1 MKTGREKKCG
11 NSLIKQQ
18 LMFFLLI
25 KRERPAHNNEL
36 WAIAF
41 DRGRSWFYCDEFS
54 YKEIAEI
61 LRLQDEVTDIEAAV
75 NLCVERGR
83 LDISDVNEPFPEI
96 FYKVTERGKAAY
108 NALRS

>member
-1 MKTGREKKCG
+1 MWEFSDKTACV
-11 NSLIKQQ
+11 SVPLT
-18 LMFFLLI
+18 I
-25 KRERPAHNNEL
+25 KRSLCERPAHNNEL

>member
-1 MKTGREKKCG
+1 MYNIDMRTRCPKCEYHWSWKLADGRKKC
-11 NSLIKQQ
+11 
-18 LMFFLLI
+18 
-25 KRERPAHNNEL
+25 
-36 WAIAF
+36 
-41 DRGRSWFYCDEFS
+41 RSWFYRDEFS